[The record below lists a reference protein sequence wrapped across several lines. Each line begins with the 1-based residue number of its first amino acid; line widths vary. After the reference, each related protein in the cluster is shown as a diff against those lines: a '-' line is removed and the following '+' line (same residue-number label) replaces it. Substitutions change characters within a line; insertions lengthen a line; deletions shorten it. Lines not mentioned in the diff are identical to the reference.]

1 MDCGVQGNKKTRDT
15 FLEGGIKMKTCPFR
29 LQDDS
34 ECGYSCCA
42 LYNEKEG
49 MCSIKSLA
57 MSFEYHLPVWLASM
71 ER

>member
-1 MDCGVQGNKKTRDT
+1 
-15 FLEGGIKMKTCPFR
+15 MKTCPFR